1 MRLLLFKTVHAVI
14 NLTNKVISRQ
24 QEEMASVDLRKV
36 RETLESLK
44 DFDIDEQFHTTPF
57 DSATLLPRYE
67 QVRDEYLKRRILH
80 AFIAEAEKESP
91 SIEAPTE
98 EEQAALEMRQREVFS
113 NLVAQIHNF
122 QTAKADLQSKY
133 AHFTTKRENLHQLMK
148 EMENMNTAMEDDSM
162 EDDTD
167 VDEEELAHQEEQLL
181 LLQQQAA
188 SLKAEIAK
196 VQNES
201 RELEVRIEKLEV
213 ADENVNPTHLE
224 QLRLENEKLE
234 SEVQRLDEVQ
244 EFYEKLVAVME
255 ELSGIRIIGLEPA
268 TGPDS
273 EGGLVFAIEVL
284 GSHRIQIGLQPDQKS
299 PEDLRVVYV
308 KLLSSPLI
316 QSHEYAGE
324 EPVRLTIPEFSD
336 LVEMSDSCPPGDN
349 LRFVVRESVARIQI
363 LEARLGALVDL
374 KTESGVVVKIGK
386 LQRTNGILYGSQN
399 QEVVC
404 SLDREQVAA
413 VLSLT
418 PDCPLCKNSVYISQ
432 MVGLGG
438 WSEKEIADLQE
449 TVNASGPFARP
460 VEVIR
465 SLRAEIHRRVANEGL
480 ALPLTPKLPVMGQ
493 GFNK

>member
-1 MRLLLFKTVHAVI
+1 MT
-14 NLTNKVISRQ
+14 
-24 QEEMASVDLRKV
+24 SVDLRKV

-44 DFDIDEQFHTTPF
+44 DFDIDEHFHTTPF

-80 AFIAEAEKESP
+80 AFIAEVEKDTP
-91 SIEAPTE
+91 NIEAPTE

-133 AHFTTKRENLHQLMK
+133 AQFTTKRDNLNQLMK
-148 EMENMNTAMEDDSM
+148 EMENMNTTMEDDSM

-167 VDEEELAHQEEQLL
+167 VDEEELANQEEQLL

-188 SLKAEIAK
+188 SLKAEITK

-201 RELEVRIEKLEV
+201 KELEIGIENLGV
-213 ADENVNPTHLE
+213 ANENLNPNHLE

-255 ELSGIRIIGLEPA
+255 ELSGIRVIGVEPVN
-268 TGPDS
+268 GPGS
-273 EGGLVFAIEVL
+273 QEELVFTIEVL
-284 GSHRIQIGLQPDQKS
+284 GSHRIQIGLKPNEKS
-299 PEDLRVVYV
+299 SEYLRVVYV
-308 KLLSSPLI
+308 KLLSSSLI
-316 QSHEYAGE
+316 QSHEYVGE

-336 LVEMSDSCPPGDN
+336 LVDMSESCPPGDN

-363 LEARLGALVDL
+363 LEARLSALVDL

-386 LQRTNGILYGSQN
+386 LQRTNGISAALIEN
-399 QEVVC
+399 K
-404 SLDREQVAA
+404 SL
-413 VLSLT
+413 
-418 PDCPLCKNSVYISQ
+418 
-432 MVGLGG
+432 
-438 WSEKEIADLQE
+438 
-449 TVNASGPFARP
+449 PF
-460 VEVIR
+460 
-465 SLRAEIHRRVANEGL
+465 
-480 ALPLTPKLPVMGQ
+480 
-493 GFNK
+493 